1 MNFESSPQSKFLF
14 KVNRMDTGSKMSTK
28 FHRAEDSFATVA
40 VHAGYSPDDYPD
52 MPISEPLVCSSTF
65 KQPKPGVFK
74 YEYGRT
80 GNPCRNNLE
89 KRLAALEGAKYAATF
104 PSGVC
109 VTFAIGQLFKPGSHF
124 VISTEIYGGTMKCF
138 VNMEQR
144 NGFDVDYVDFTD
156 LKSLKSHLKSDTKL
170 MWFETPTNPTLTV
183 VDIKAVCEL
192 ARSVAKDVIIVVDN
206 TFLSSYF
213 QRPLELGADVSM
225 YSLTKYVNGH
235 ADVVMGAAVTNNETF
250 HKDLQFMQECE
261 FVAL

>member
-1 MNFESSPQSKFLF
+1 
-14 KVNRMDTGSKMSTK
+14 MDTGSKMNSK

-40 VHAGYSPDDYPD
+40 VHAGYSPEDRSPD
-52 MPISEPLVCSSTF
+52 MPIVEPLVCSSTF

-124 VISTEIYGGTMKCF
+124 VISNDIYGGTMKCF

-144 NGFDVDYVDFTD
+144 NGFEVDYVDFTD
-156 LKSLKSHLKSDTKL
+156 LKSLKNHLRSDTKL
-170 MWFETPTNPTLTV
+170 MWFETPTNPTLTL
-183 VDIKAVCEL
+183 VDIKAVCDL
-192 ARSVAKDVIIVVDN
+192 AKSVAQDVVIVLDN
-206 TFLSSYF
+206 TFLSPYF
-213 QRPLELGADVSM
+213 QRPLEMGATVSM

-235 ADVVMGAAVTNNETF
+235 ADVVMGAAVTNSEEL
-250 HKDLQFMQECE
+250 HKELEFMQEGE
-261 FVAL
+261 LLTRFDW